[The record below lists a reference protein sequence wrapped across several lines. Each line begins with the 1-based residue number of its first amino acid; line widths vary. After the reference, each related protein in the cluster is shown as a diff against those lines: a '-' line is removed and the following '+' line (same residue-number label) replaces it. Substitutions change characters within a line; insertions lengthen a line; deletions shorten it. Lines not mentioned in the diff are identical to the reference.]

1 MQIDHLRYFIALD
14 NLKSVTKISHF
25 FNTTPQNVS
34 RILKNLEAEMD
45 DILFI
50 RTEKG
55 IALTPEGEQFL
66 DFAKT
71 TVYQFDELRAKIQ
84 FKKTKN
90 QTEYEV
96 TLFSNNVIN
105 EIVLNDIL
113 IAFFSQYPAIMVKN
127 MIVDWKTG
135 YQNILQNPEA
145 IAFLYYLPEENQLE
159 NFLIVPAL
167 QSHPVAIMS
176 KNHPLAKY
184 PQCYQKQL
192 VDYKFIVLTQNDV
205 ADTEAFYFFR
215 LHPAVPKVSIANSGN
230 LKYCYQITANSDYIC
245 PGSLESFLRQEE
257 TIRKNLVA
265 VPIIDIPVSTHSL
278 IKSKNLPQNSPQNLL
293 FTFILNYL
301 QKTSF

>member
-14 NLKSVTKISHF
+14 NLKSVTKISHL

-34 RILKNLEAEMD
+34 RILKNLETEMD

-50 RTEKG
+50 RTGEG

-66 DFAKT
+66 EFAKT
-71 TVYQFDELRAKIQ
+71 TVYQFDELQAKIQ
-84 FKKTKN
+84 FKKTQN

-96 TLFSNNVIN
+96 TLYSNNVIN
-105 EIVLNDIL
+105 EIILNDIL
-113 IAFFSQYPAIMVKN
+113 IAFSNQYPAIMVKN
-127 MIVDWKTG
+127 IIVDWKTG
-135 YQNILQNPEA
+135 YQNVLQNPEA
-145 IAFLYYLPEENQLE
+145 IAFLYYLPKENQLE

-184 PQCYQKQL
+184 PQCYKKQL

-205 ADTEAFYFFR
+205 TDTEAFYFFR
-215 LHPAVPKVSIANSGN
+215 LHPAVPKVSIASSGN
-230 LKYCYQITANSDYIC
+230 LKSCYQITANSDYIC

-293 FTFILNYL
+293 FTFIQNYL
-301 QKTSF
+301 QKAKP

>member
-14 NLKSVTKISHF
+14 NLKSVTKISHL

-34 RILKNLEAEMD
+34 RILKNLETEMD

-50 RTEKG
+50 RTGEG

-66 DFAKT
+66 EFAKT
-71 TVYQFDELRAKIQ
+71 TVYQFDELQAKIQ
-84 FKKTKN
+84 FKKTQN

-96 TLFSNNVIN
+96 TLYSNNVIN
-105 EIVLNDIL
+105 EIILNDIL
-113 IAFFSQYPAIMVKN
+113 IAFSNQYPAIMVKN
-127 MIVDWKTG
+127 IIVDWKTG
-135 YQNILQNPEA
+135 YQNVLQNPEA
-145 IAFLYYLPEENQLE
+145 IAFLYYLPKENQLE

-184 PQCYQKQL
+184 PQCYKKQL

-205 ADTEAFYFFR
+205 TDTEAFYFFR
-215 LHPAVPKVSIANSGN
+215 LHPAVPKVSIASSGN
-230 LKYCYQITANSDYIC
+230 LKSCYQITANSDYIC

-293 FTFILNYL
+293 FTFIQNYL
-301 QKTSF
+301 QKAKS

>member
-14 NLKSVTKISHF
+14 NLKSVTKISHL

-34 RILKNLEAEMD
+34 RILKNLETEMD

-50 RTEKG
+50 RTGEG

-66 DFAKT
+66 EFAKT
-71 TVYQFDELRAKIQ
+71 TVYQFDELQAKIQ
-84 FKKTKN
+84 FKKTQN

-96 TLFSNNVIN
+96 TLYSNNVIN
-105 EIVLNDIL
+105 EIILNDIL
-113 IAFFSQYPAIMVKN
+113 IAFSNQYPAIMVKN
-127 MIVDWKTG
+127 IIVDWKTG
-135 YQNILQNPEA
+135 YQNVLQNPEA
-145 IAFLYYLPEENQLE
+145 IAFLYYLPKENQLE

-184 PQCYQKQL
+184 PQCYKKQL

-205 ADTEAFYFFR
+205 TDTEAFYFFR
-215 LHPAVPKVSIANSGN
+215 LHPAVPKVSIASSGN
-230 LKYCYQITANSDYIC
+230 LKSCYQITANSDYIC
-245 PGSLESFLRQEE
+245 PDSLESFLRQEE

-265 VPIIDIPVSTHSL
+265 VPIVDIPVSTHSL

-293 FTFILNYL
+293 FTFIQNYL
-301 QKTSF
+301 QKAKS

>member
-1 MQIDHLRYFIALD
+1 
-14 NLKSVTKISHF
+14 
-25 FNTTPQNVS
+25 
-34 RILKNLEAEMD
+34 MD

-50 RTEKG
+50 RTGEG

-66 DFAKT
+66 EFAKT
-71 TVYQFDELRAKIQ
+71 TVYQFDELQAKIQ
-84 FKKTKN
+84 FKKTQN

-96 TLFSNNVIN
+96 TLYSNNVIN
-105 EIVLNDIL
+105 EIILNDIL
-113 IAFFSQYPAIMVKN
+113 IAFSNQYPAIMVKN
-127 MIVDWKTG
+127 IIVDWKTG
-135 YQNILQNPEA
+135 YQNVLQNPEA
-145 IAFLYYLPEENQLE
+145 IAFLYYLPKENQLE

-184 PQCYQKQL
+184 PQCYKKQL

-205 ADTEAFYFFR
+205 TDTEAFYFFR
-215 LHPAVPKVSIANSGN
+215 LHPAVPKVSIASSGN

-278 IKSKNLPQNSPQNLL
+278 IKSKNLPQNSLQNLL
-293 FTFILNYL
+293 FTFIQNYL
-301 QKTSF
+301 QKAKS

>member
-14 NLKSVTKISHF
+14 NLKSVTKISHL

-50 RTEKG
+50 RTGEG
-55 IALTPEGEQFL
+55 ITLTPEGEQFL

-71 TVYQFDELRAKIQ
+71 TVYQFDELQAKIQ
-84 FKKTKN
+84 FKKTQN

-96 TLFSNNVIN
+96 TLFSNNVVN

-113 IAFFSQYPAIMVKN
+113 IAFSSQYPAIMVN
-127 MIVDWKTG
+127 NIIVDWKMG
-135 YQNILQNPEA
+135 YQNISQNPEA

-192 VDYKFIVLTQNDV
+192 MDYKFIVLTQNDIT
-205 ADTEAFYFFR
+205 DTEAFHFFR
-215 LHPAVPKVSIANSGN
+215 LQPSIPKVSIASSGN
-230 LKYCYQITANSDYIC
+230 LKACYQIASNSTSIC

-257 TIRKNLVA
+257 TIRQNLTA
-265 VPIIDIPVSTHSL
+265 IPIADCPISIAAL
-278 IKSKNLPQNSPQNLL
+278 IKSKDLPQNSPQNLL
-293 FTFILNYL
+293 FTFIQNYL
-301 QKTSF
+301 QKAKS

>member
-96 TLFSNNVIN
+96 ILFSNNVIN

-113 IAFFSQYPAIMVKN
+113 IAFSSQYPAIMVKN

-135 YQNILQNPEA
+135 YQNVLQNPEA

-205 ADTEAFYFFR
+205 TDTEAFYFFR
-215 LHPAVPKVSIANSGN
+215 LHPAVPKVSIASSGN
-230 LKYCYQITANSDYIC
+230 LKSCYQITANSDYIC

-278 IKSKNLPQNSPQNLL
+278 IKSKDLPQNSPQNLL
-293 FTFILNYL
+293 FTFIQNYL
-301 QKTSF
+301 QKTKP